1 MPERSV
7 TLGERVKELRRE
19 RGLDQRGLAD
29 VVKRS
34 VSWVSQVERGEIT
47 VGDVGMLQR
56 LALVLSVPSRELI
69 ELVLG
74 EEAGDLE
81 RQRPYVEVLRVA
93 LAGHPAPLAALGLGP
108 KPNVRPDI
116 GRLER
121 QVGHVW
127 KLVHASAYEELGPLL
142 AAIIPELEIAS
153 RQPDE
158 VDTVRL
164 LAALADAYQV
174 AAAML
179 VKVGDIGAGWI
190 AADRAIQSGSAAVT
204 AVW

>member
-1 MPERSV
+1 MAWISV
-7 TLGERVKELRRE
+7 A
-19 RGLDQRGLAD
+19 LAD

-108 KPNVRPDI
+108 NRMC
-116 GRLER
+116 
-121 QVGHVW
+121 
-127 KLVHASAYEELGPLL
+127 
-142 AAIIPELEIAS
+142 
-153 RQPDE
+153 
-158 VDTVRL
+158 
-164 LAALADAYQV
+164 AL
-174 AAAML
+174 
-179 VKVGDIGAGWI
+179 ISAGWSV
-190 AADRAIQSGSAAVT
+190 RSVTSGSWSTCRRMRNWARC
-204 AVW
+204 WLRLSRSWR